1 MAGLFD
7 LTGKTALVTGGAR
20 GIGRMIAGGL
30 LDAGAKVY
38 LTSRRPDAAAEAAAE
53 LSARGEVIGLA
64 SDVSDAAAI
73 RALAEDLAGREP
85 RLDVLVNNAG
95 ATWGQPLDAF
105 GEPGWDRVMDLNL
118 KSPFFLVQALL
129 PLLRAAATPADPAR
143 ILNVGSVDG
152 LATSRFE
159 NFSYAAS
166 KAGLHHLTRVLAARL
181 AHENITVNAIAPGPF
196 ETRMIAFALEADRSA
211 VEALTPMNRL
221 GEPDD
226 IAGAAVYLAS
236 CASAYVTGVVLPVDG
251 GMSVAPR

>member
-7 LTGKTALVTGGAR
+7 LSGKTALVTGGAR

-38 LTSRRPDAAAEAAAE
+38 LTSRRPDAAAEAEAE
-53 LSARGEVIGLA
+53 LSARGEVFGLA
-64 SDVSDAAAI
+64 SDVSDAVAI
-73 RALAEDLAGREP
+73 RALAEDVPGGEP

-95 ATWGQPLDAF
+95 ATWEQPLDAF
-105 GEPGWDRVMDLNL
+105 SEPGWDRVMDLNL

-181 AHENITVNAIAPGPF
+181 AHENITVNAVAPGPF

-236 CASAYVTGVVLPVDG
+236 RASAYVTGVVLPVDG